1 MCCCRLAKGDVT
13 PTERFQLQRRLLAQ
27 DNIVSCPCTSVLV
40 GGSNFKTQFLHRKF
54 IFCTAFVSFWTSLRY
69 RLETLCCSKIVVIV
83 RSKASR
89 KHCHLDVY
97 VSYYLSNRAGL
108 VFDLVFFFRLLKK
121 KKMRLITQGKID
133 WSRKS
138 IWEFCLLLCHFKL
151 RNYKQQRPDAAIVW
165 VAKNKAGAHT

>member
-27 DNIVSCPCTSVLV
+27 DNIVSWPCTSVLV

-54 IFCTAFVSFWTSLRY
+54 IFCTAFVSFWTSLQY

-83 RSKASR
+83 QSKASR

-108 VFDLVFFFRLLKK
+108 VFDLVFFFGYWRR